1 MAATGS
7 NNMITV
13 TRTGSIANII
23 ASVRDVPARLVPYA
37 AATALTRC
45 AVRAKTTDIPN
56 AMRAVFDRP
65 TPYAINSLFVVP
77 AKKDQ
82 LSARIMVKN
91 EAGRGVVPENF
102 LFPEVAG
109 GGRREKG
116 FERALRYG
124 GFMQQNERAIPAA
137 GVKLDAYGNVSG
149 PKIRSILTAL
159 KASPQ
164 GGAAKRP
171 GTVFAGKVRKT
182 RGVWQRKAKGGLLPL
197 FIFTTKAPA
206 YSQRLDFT
214 GVAQKTAQRNFKDE
228 FAAAF
233 NALAAKGI

>member
-1 MAATGS
+1 
-7 NNMITV
+7 MISIKS
-13 TRTGSIANII
+13 TGSIANII

-45 AVRAKTTDIPN
+45 AVIAKTTDIPN
-56 AMRAVFDRP
+56 AMRASFDRP
-65 TPYAINSLFVVP
+65 TPYAINSLFVLA
-77 AKKDQ
+77 AKKDS

-109 GGRREKG
+109 GARREKG

-124 GFMQQNERAIPAA
+124 GFMQQNERAIPGA

-149 PKIRSILTAL
+149 PKIRSILSAL
-159 KASPQ
+159 KAGSD
-164 GGAAKRP
+164 GGTVKKP

-182 RGVWQRKAKGGLLPL
+182 RGVWQRKPKGGLLPL

-206 YSQRLDFT
+206 YSPRLDFT
-214 GVAQKTAQRNFKDE
+214 GVAEKTARANFQNE
-228 FAAAF
+228 FAVAF
-233 NALAAKGI
+233 NALVAKRG